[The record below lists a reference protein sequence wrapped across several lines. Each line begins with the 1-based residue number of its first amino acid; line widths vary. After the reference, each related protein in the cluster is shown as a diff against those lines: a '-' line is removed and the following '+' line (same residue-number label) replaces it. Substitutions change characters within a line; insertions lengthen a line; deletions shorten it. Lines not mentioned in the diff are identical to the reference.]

1 MRAVAKKSFNDGAA
15 PRLKGRHV
23 LAAVVSFFAAVLA
36 VNAAMIY
43 AALSTYSGVTA
54 AEPYRKGLNYN
65 ERVFASERQAQLNW
79 KDALKID
86 PDGQVTLAITG
97 SDGRPIRNLSVEL
110 SIGRPTTNH
119 QDLNFSLVA
128 QDAGGYGARI
138 GPLPPGAWIAGVEA
152 RATEGDSEPIFRSRR
167 RLWMAP

>member
-1 MRAVAKKSFNDGAA
+1 
-15 PRLKGRHV
+15 V
-23 LAAVVSFFAAVLA
+23 LAAVLSFFAAVLA
-36 VNAAMIY
+36 ANAAMIY

-54 AEPYRKGLNYN
+54 AEPYRKGLHYN
-65 ERVFASERQAQLNW
+65 ERVLASERQAQLNW

-86 PDGQVTLAITG
+86 PDGQVTVAITG
-97 SDGRPIRNLSVEL
+97 TDGRPIRNLSVDL
-110 SIGRPTTNH
+110 SIGRPTTNR
-119 QDLNFSLVA
+119 QDLNLRLVA

-152 RATEGDSEPIFRSRR
+152 RATGGDSEPIFRSRR

>member
-1 MRAVAKKSFNDGAA
+1 MKAVTKNSFHDGGA

-97 SDGRPIRNLSVEL
+97 SDGRPIRNLSVEF
-110 SIGRPTTNH
+110 SIGRPTTNR
-119 QDLNFSLVA
+119 QDLNLRLLA
-128 QDAGGYGARI
+128 QDTGYGARI

-152 RATEGDSEPIFRSRR
+152 RASEGDSEPIFRSRR